1 MLMVPPWSSHWL
13 VCSTWSDCSLNQV
26 TDNLPDLTLV
36 IDIGKSHAKLLW
48 VDDHGMVVDRRSRD
62 NRSVQSPLGY
72 LALDIAGLTDWM
84 QEGLTSSSLTR
95 RCKRVT

>member
-1 MLMVPPWSSHWL
+1 MA
-13 VCSTWSDCSLNQV
+13 
-26 TDNLPDLTLV
+26 NLPDLTLV

-72 LALDIAGLTDWM
+72 PALDIAGLTDWM
-84 QEGLTSSSLTR
+84 QQVFDQLIRHASLQARDDLHTR
-95 RCKRVT
+95 RGLCGAE